1 MLKNYM
7 EDVVDSFLPHM
18 LEQYP
23 EICRC
28 ELCMEDIKA
37 IALNKLKPAYF
48 VTREGLLFS
57 KIDEMTSQHKAD
69 LTSELTRAIDIV
81 SKNPRHPQK

>member
-18 LEQYP
+18 LKQYP

-28 ELCMEDIKA
+28 ELCVEDIKA
-37 IALNKLKPAYF
+37 IANY
-48 VTREGLLFS
+48 
-57 KIDEMTSQHKAD
+57 
-69 LTSELTRAIDIV
+69 LTQL
-81 SKNPRHPQK
+81 P

>member
-18 LEQYP
+18 LKQYP
-23 EICRC
+23 EICTC
-28 ELCMEDIKA
+28 ELCVEDIKA

-48 VTREGLLFS
+48 ETHEGLLFS
-57 KIDEMTSQHKAD
+57 KIDEMTTQHKAD

-81 SKNPRHPQK
+81 GKNPRHPKQ